1 MEPEAS
7 ERSVRWISFAEHLRF
22 MQPFRSIIVLPAFLY
37 LASAA
42 LAQST
47 TSNGSEDAR
56 PFVFGAVQQL
66 RSTVLGQDRTLNI
79 YLPDGYAKDSSD
91 TYPVIYVLDG
101 SANEDF
107 PHIAGLAQFMN
118 MYTLLPKSIVVGIAN
133 VDRGHDFT
141 HATSADSD
149 KVWVPTNG
157 GSAAFMD
164 FLEKE
169 VVPFVDARYRT
180 SKPRTII
187 GQSLGGLLATEIL
200 FKKPELFDNYV
211 IVSPSLWW
219 DNGSLAARAEA
230 WAKANG
236 ALPKRV
242 FLAMAKDDDWS
253 RPQVDSVMTAFKE
266 FAKPPFT
273 WWYVPFP
280 DETHATILHRSVYRA
295 FELLSGGK

>member
-149 KVWVPTNG
+149 KVWVP
-157 GSAAFMD
+157 
-164 FLEKE
+164 
-169 VVPFVDARYRT
+169 
-180 SKPRTII
+180 KP
-187 GQSLGGLLATEIL
+187 QKFPS
-200 FKKPELFDNYV
+200 F
-211 IVSPSLWW
+211 SPSKHTAHDSFSPFSNL
-219 DNGSLAARAEA
+219 L
-230 WAKANG
+230 
-236 ALPKRV
+236 
-242 FLAMAKDDDWS
+242 FS
-253 RPQVDSVMTAFKE
+253 R
-266 FAKPPFT
+266 
-273 WWYVPFP
+273 
-280 DETHATILHRSVYRA
+280 
-295 FELLSGGK
+295 